1 MKRYTCVVAFV
12 MSVVSAFAQLPLPE
26 VPASLTS
33 PGERA
38 SYVVRHFWDAMKWND
53 PVMAAD
59 TVMMEHAFADYA
71 SVLPHVPADSLDNCV
86 GVLLRQAAVNPEAY
100 DRVLNLSEIYL
111 YEPESPVYFPE
122 GFRSVLIA
130 AMDTACMPPL
140 STTRAV
146 TFPYMFGE
154 LSKNRVGHQANDFSF
169 KTRAGEEMSLLDAV
183 KAHPMNL
190 VMFYDPDCDHCR
202 DVITE
207 LKRSPDV
214 ACMIAGGKL
223 GMLAVYYEGDD
234 EVWNHGK
241 GLIPDSW
248 IDAVTPDDVIEDEA
262 LYTLNRQPTLYLIDN
277 EGKVLVRDGVAIDVL
292 RYIMSRK

>member
-1 MKRYTCVVAFV
+1 MKRYTCVVALV
-12 MSVVSAFAQLPLPE
+12 MSVISTFAQLPLPE
-26 VPASLTS
+26 VPGSLTV

-38 SYVVRHFWDAMKWND
+38 SYIVRHFWDAMKWND

-59 TVMMEHAFADYA
+59 TVMIEHAFADYA

-86 GVLLRQAAVNPEAY
+86 SVLLRQSAVNPDAY
-100 DRVLNLSEIYL
+100 DRILALSEIYL

-130 AMDTACMPPL
+130 AMDTVCMPPL
-140 STTRAV
+140 SATRAV
-146 TFPYMFGE
+146 TFPYMLEE
-154 LSKNRVGHQANDFSF
+154 LSKNRVGHPANDFKF
-169 KTRAGEEMSLLDAV
+169 RTRAGEEMRLLDAV

-190 VMFYDPDCDHCR
+190 VVFYDPDCDHCR

-214 ACMIAGGKL
+214 TAMITGGSL
-223 GMLAVYYEGDD
+223 GIIAVYYEGDD

-241 GLIPDSW
+241 GLIPDTW

-262 LYTLNRQPTLYLIDN
+262 LYTLSRQPTLYLIDN